1 MLAAIASDSSR
12 FAELDSR
19 IMGAANRRHEAK
31 QSLLKHI
38 QEHGCAPTLSVSLSS
53 MKSIME
59 CQICARLQ
67 NKHSEATNQLLNWEA
82 KRQLAAVVPSAETEE
97 TINRRL
103 REVSATCVS
112 LREELLAHM
121 KAAHNAER
129 DLAAGEEALA
139 RSRKRP

>member
-1 MLAAIASDSSR
+1 
-12 FAELDSR
+12 
-19 IMGAANRRHEAK
+19 
-31 QSLLKHI
+31 
-38 QEHGCAPTLSVSLSS
+38 
-53 MKSIME
+53 ME